1 MTVSCNAAGA
11 RPLPPVSPPSA
22 RQQPWPPSWRQAPA
36 AVDDAASLQFG
47 FGACAR
53 AGCRCTHYRGLAG
66 SCANDGCRHP
76 IGDHW

>member
-1 MTVSCNAAGA
+1 MTVSRDVAGA
-11 RPLPPVSPPSA
+11 RPLPA
-22 RQQPWPPSWRQAPA
+22 RQPPWPQSWWQAPA
-36 AVDDAASLQFG
+36 VDAAAAAASLQFG